1 MSAHFSS
8 DFPTW
13 RLPDNLD
20 LQLLHD
26 AQACLGC
33 RERRQVPSEAEE
45 QAWKWFHRTYDP
57 LLRGWVLGC
66 HVPREDAK
74 DCLQE
79 VWTEVLSNL
88 PAFASD
94 GSQGRLC
101 SWLHG
106 IAHSKAT
113 NFLRYCARHPT
124 KRLGA
129 EAEIALLSRDAGP
142 VADYEQHCREEAVQR
157 ILAALGQKVDG
168 LSYRA
173 FSMHWGEK
181 KSIKKIAVE
190 LNVTQRLVRRRIRKA
205 KKTFTVLCEQDQE
218 SDLLTDG

>member
-1 MSAHFSS
+1 MSTDFSS

-13 RLPDNLD
+13 RLPENLD
-20 LQLLHD
+20 LQLLQE
-26 AQACLGC
+26 AQTCLQC
-33 RERRQVPSEAEE
+33 LHRHERPSEAEE
-45 QAWKWFHRTYDP
+45 QAWKWFYETYDP
-57 LLRGWVLGC
+57 LLRRWVLGC
-66 HVPREDAK
+66 HVPREDVQ
-74 DCLQE
+74 DCLQDI
-79 VWTEVLSNL
+79 WTEVQSNL

-101 SWLHG
+101 SWLHA
-106 IAHSKAT
+106 ITLSKAT
-113 NFLRYCARHPT
+113 NLLRHGARHPT
-124 KRLGA
+124 KRLRA
-129 EAEIALLSRDAGP
+129 EVEAALLSRDASP
-142 VADYEQHCREEAVQR
+142 VADYEQHCREEAVKR
-157 ILAALGQKVDG
+157 ILAALGQEVDA

-205 KKTFTVLCEQDQE
+205 KETFTVLCQQDQE

>member
-1 MSAHFSS
+1 MTHFSS
-8 DFPTW
+8 DFATW
-13 RLPDNLD
+13 RLPDHLD
-20 LQLLHD
+20 LQRFRD
-26 AQACLGC
+26 AQSHLQ
-33 RERRQVPSEAEE
+33 RRDCHDIPSEAEE
-45 QAWKWFHRTYDP
+45 QAWNWFHRTYDP
-57 LLRGWVLGC
+57 LLRRWVLGW
-66 HVPREDAK
+66 HMPREDVK
-74 DCLQE
+74 DCLQDI
-79 VWTEVLSNL
+79 WTEVLSNL
-88 PAFASD
+88 PAFTSD

-113 NFLRYCARHPT
+113 DFLRYRARHPT

-129 EAEIALLSRDAGP
+129 EAEIALPSRDAGP

-157 ILAALGQKVDG
+157 ILAALGQKVDS

-173 FSMHWGEK
+173 FSMHWGER

-190 LNVTQRLVRRRIRKA
+190 LTVTQRVVRRRIRKA